1 MTGLVDIVETLT
13 DWLNESV
20 CPLIELL
27 EPDDDFMDENY
38 TKKRVHP
45 RAYPLFSPY
54 GNDNPEIDIPGTPG
68 IVVGVLSGS
77 DDLQAK
83 TRTLNIQLQLI
94 SWAPGAYSS
103 DVLQVQK
110 DPTAPLG
117 RRYYRTDPKN
127 GQIYDRSKDGWK
139 DSYNFLDVVL
149 RELQHAEFI
158 KGMRI
163 KLKDGELN
171 YGHYRDDTGP
181 VDLYPYW
188 INFVTFDLEVG
199 RIVPSKSYE
208 EKL

>member
-1 MTGLVDIVETLT
+1 M
-13 DWLNESV
+13 
-20 CPLIELL
+20 
-27 EPDDDFMDENY
+27 
-38 TKKRVHP
+38 
-45 RAYPLFSPY
+45 
-54 GNDNPEIDIPGTPG
+54 
-68 IVVGVLSGS
+68 
-77 DDLQAK
+77 QAK

-94 SWAPGAYSS
+94 TWAPGAYSS
-103 DVLQVQK
+103 DVLQVKQ

-149 RELQHAEFI
+149 RELQHVEFI

-188 INFVTFDLEVG
+188 INFITFDLEVG
-199 RIVPSKSYE
+199 RIIPSKSYE